1 MLQQRPSSLN
11 LRENANCGLRHK
23 IQIFQK
29 EIETF
34 TYSKQL
40 ENKSL
45 HKHSKQS
52 SILRFQNNS
61 RQSLR
66 IPKVSV
72 RLLL

>member
-34 TYSKQL
+34 AYSKQL

-52 SILRFQNNS
+52 SILRF
-61 RQSLR
+61 
-66 IPKVSV
+66 
-72 RLLL
+72 